1 MISRRGSTLA
11 LVLWT
16 LVVVGGISLGVTRRT
31 RAAIAVASNARA
43 QVIAR
48 YAAESGIALAVQAIE
63 DSLAAANTASRAEL
77 LNAVTR
83 PPFVIGI
90 QSLGSARVQVAL
102 EDVNAKLDIN
112 YADADA
118 VAQLLTEFGEAGVA
132 YRTARAIRAHIGTGV
147 TPNSPDESFPI
158 GQRTAP
164 RLVEQAW
171 GGSSGGGGGGARYF
185 TSLDELMSIPDVDQR
200 LIERAAPYLT
210 VDGDGATNRVT
221 ASAAVLRAARG
232 ALVEMPSRLLLVSRG
247 WLDGSSLTH
256 EIQAVYAVQGNDL
269 ALVRWRE
276 RTR

>member
-1 MISRRGSTLA
+1 MIPKRGSTLA

-43 QVIAR
+43 QVVAR
-48 YAAESGIALAVQAIE
+48 YAAESGIALVVHAIE
-63 DSLAAANTASRAEL
+63 DSLAAAGDSASRAEL

-83 PPFVIGI
+83 PPFALGI
-90 QSLGSARVQVAL
+90 QSLGNARVQVAI
-102 EDVNAKLDIN
+102 EDVNAKLDLN

-118 VAQLLTEFGEAGVA
+118 VAQLLAEFGEAGVA
-132 YRTARAIRAHIGTGV
+132 YRAARAIRAHIGTGV

-158 GQRTAP
+158 GQRSAP
-164 RLVEQAW
+164 SLAKEQAW
-171 GGSSGGGGGGARYF
+171 GGSGGARYL
-185 TSLDELMSIPDVDQR
+185 TSLDELMSIPEVDQQ

-232 ALVEMPSRLLLVSRG
+232 AVVEMPSRILLVSRG
-247 WLDGSSLTH
+247 WLDASSLTH

>member
-1 MISRRGSTLA
+1 MIPKRGSTLA

-43 QVIAR
+43 QVVAR
-48 YAAESGIALAVQAIE
+48 YAAESGIALVVHAIE
-63 DSLAAANTASRAEL
+63 DSLAAAGDSASRAEL

-83 PPFVIGI
+83 PPFALGI
-90 QSLGSARVQVAL
+90 QSLGNARVQVAI
-102 EDVNAKLDIN
+102 EDVNAKLDLN

-118 VAQLLTEFGEAGVA
+118 VAQLLAEFGEAGVA
-132 YRTARAIRAHIGTGV
+132 YRAARAIRAHIGTGV

-158 GQRTAP
+158 GQRSAP
-164 RLVEQAW
+164 SLVKEQAW
-171 GGSSGGGGGGARYF
+171 GGSGGARYL
-185 TSLDELMSIPDVDQR
+185 TSLDELMSIPEVDQQ

-232 ALVEMPSRLLLVSRG
+232 AVVEMPSRILLVSRG
-247 WLDGSSLTH
+247 WLDASSLTH

>member
-1 MISRRGSTLA
+1 M

-43 QVIAR
+43 QVVAR

-63 DSLAAANTASRAEL
+63 DSLAAVGDSSSRAAL
-77 LNAVTR
+77 LNALSR
-83 PPFVIGI
+83 PPFP
-90 QSLGSARVQVAL
+90 LGVQALGNARVQVAL
-102 EDVNAKLDIN
+102 EDVNAKLDLN

-118 VAQLLTEFGEAGVA
+118 VAQLLAEFAEAGVA
-132 YRTARAIRAHIGTGV
+132 YRSARGIRAHIGTGV

-158 GQRTAP
+158 GQRSAPPTAK
-164 RLVEQAW
+164 QQSW
-171 GGSSGGGGGGARYF
+171 GGGGARYL
-185 TSLDELMSIPDVDQR
+185 TSLDELMSIPEVDQR
-200 LIERAAPYLT
+200 LIERASPYVT
-210 VDGDGATNRVT
+210 VDGDGATNRLT
-221 ASAAVLRAARG
+221 ASAPVLRAARG
-232 ALVEMPSRLLLVSRG
+232 ALVDLPSRLLLVSRG
-247 WLDGSSLTH
+247 WLEGTSLTH

>member
-1 MISRRGSTLA
+1 MIPRRGSTLA

-16 LVVVGGISLGVTRRT
+16 LVLVGGISLGVTRRT

-43 QVIAR
+43 QVVAR

-63 DSLAAANTASRAEL
+63 DSLAAAGDSGSRAEL

-83 PPFVIGI
+83 PPYALGI

-102 EDVNAKLDIN
+102 EDVNAKLDLN
-112 YADADA
+112 FADADA
-118 VAQLLTEFGEAGVA
+118 VAQLLAEFGEAGLA
-132 YRTARAIRAHIGTGV
+132 YRAARAIRAHIGTGV

-158 GQRTAP
+158 GQRNTPPLA
-164 RLVEQAW
+164 VERAW
-171 GGSSGGGGGGARYF
+171 GGGSGARYL
-185 TSLDELMSIPDVDQR
+185 TSLDELMSISEVDPQ